1 MIDEEKDRYFQLNF
15 EEGRYYVVEVAATAG
30 SPIRRA
36 VFCITSKENKVGIL
50 YYGGKG
56 FPNLVKVNYESLAY
70 ISFVH
75 EIASLIED
83 FPTRGRLPEEI

>member
-1 MIDEEKDRYFQLNF
+1 MIDEEEKVFPDVF

-50 YYGGKG
+50 YYGGRG
-56 FPNLVKVNYESLAY
+56 YPNLVKVNYESLAY
-70 ISFVH
+70 IKFVL
-75 EIASLIED
+75 EIESLIED